1 MQISLCTTEV
11 LKVKVTIGSINIL
24 LLIIPLA
31 TKIYDTSIQN
41 PPWVRGD
48 TEKISFFYFSTR
60 QISDIQ
66 TNHIFILIVIKNSHG
81 ENW

>member
-11 LKVKVTIGSINIL
+11 VKVKVTIGSINIL

-48 TEKISFFYFSTR
+48 TEKISFFTSKDENNKATLEDNSTA
-60 QISDIQ
+60 S
-66 TNHIFILIVIKNSHG
+66 
-81 ENW
+81 

>member
-1 MQISLCTTEV
+1 MQISLCKTEV

-48 TEKISFFYFSTR
+48 TEKISFFIFQQGKLVTFK
-60 QISDIQ
+60 QI
-66 TNHIFILIVIKNSHG
+66 TFLF
-81 ENW
+81 